1 MSLKAAEISAFR
13 AGDTPYKKADAKGL
27 YLEIFPNGSKLWRWK
42 YRFAGKEKRLAL
54 GAWPDVTLAKA
65 RQYCEAARATLAD
78 GADPGLERKRAKATA
93 RISAANTFAIVA
105 AEYIDGKMVGE
116 GRAETTLAKARWF
129 LDLLRPAVGELPISD
144 VDPQMLLAPLKRL
157 EARGNKETAKK
168 VRSFASRVFRYGVAT
183 GRCKADPAA
192 LLQGALVA
200 PKARHYAAILEPGK
214 LGELLRAVDAYTGNP
229 ITRLALQITPHV
241 FVRPGE
247 LRHAEW
253 SEFDLE
259 AAVWRIPAGKMKARR
274 AHSVPLS
281 PQVVALL
288 GELRAVTGGDGYV
301 FPALYS
307 PRRPMSE
314 NTINVALRRM
324 GFGKDEAPAHGFRAT
339 ASTLLNES
347 GKWQPDAIERAL
359 AHGDSDAVRG
369 TYSRGQYWEERV
381 RMAAWW
387 SDYLDRLREGGE
399 VIPFGRAE
407 SNKK

>member
-1 MSLKAAEISAFR
+1 MSLKVAEISAFR

-42 YRFAGKEKRLAL
+42 YRVAGKEKRLAL

-65 RQYCEAARATLAD
+65 RQLCEAARATLAD

-93 RISAANTFAIVA
+93 RISAANTFASVA
-105 AEYIDGKMVGE
+105 AEYIEGKMVGE

-200 PKARHYAAILEPGK
+200 PKARHYAAILEPAK

-229 ITRLALQITPHV
+229 TTRLALQITPHV

-253 SEFDLE
+253 SEFDLDG
-259 AAVWRIPAGKMKARR
+259 AIWRIPAGKMKARR

-281 PQVVALL
+281 LQVVALL
-288 GELRAVTGGDGYV
+288 GELRALTGGDGYV

-324 GFGKDEAPAHGFRAT
+324 GFGKDEATAHGFRAT

-347 GKWQPDAIERAL
+347 GKWQSDAIERAL

-381 RMAAWW
+381 RMATWW
-387 SDYLDRLREGGE
+387 SDYLDRLRVGGE
-399 VIPFGRAE
+399 VIPFGHVE
-407 SNKK
+407 SNKR

>member
-27 YLEIFPNGSKLWRWK
+27 YLEVFPNGSKLWRWK
-42 YRFAGKEKRLAL
+42 YRVAGKEKRLAL

-65 RQYCEAARATLAD
+65 RQLCEAARATLSD

-93 RISAANTFAIVA
+93 RISAANTFASVA

-116 GRAETTLAKARWF
+116 GRADTTLAKARWF

-183 GRCKADPAA
+183 GRCKSDPAA

-200 PKARHYAAILEPGK
+200 PKARHYAAILEPSK

-229 ITRLALQITPHV
+229 ITRFALQITPHV

-253 SEFDLE
+253 SEFDLD
-259 AAVWRIPAGKMKARR
+259 AAIWRIPAGKMKARR

-288 GELRAVTGGDGYV
+288 IELRELTGGEGYV

-324 GFGKDEAPAHGFRAT
+324 GFGKDEATAHGFRAT

-369 TYSRGQYWEERV
+369 AYSRGQYWDERV
-381 RMAAWW
+381 RMATWW
-387 SDYLDRLREGGE
+387 SDNLDMLRRGGE
-399 VIPFGRAE
+399 VIHLRAD